1 MRSLL
6 LLGDNFRKHGF
17 QGGRFKN
24 VIIGNNNS
32 RDKDLMGLLPIY
44 SAHCQVTEVLASDP
58 CVQSP
63 HCPLMSCILRLLL
76 PYRTVNVARSL
87 TAVLLAYFP
96 LPFL

>member
-1 MRSLL
+1 MGNLL
-6 LLGDNFRKHGF
+6 LLGGNFRKQDF

-44 SAHCQVTEVLASDP
+44 SAHCQVTEVLVLDL

-63 HCPLMSCILRLLL
+63 HCSLMYCIFRFLL
-76 PYRTVNVARSL
+76 PDRRVRFASNSQ
-87 TAVLLAYFP
+87 
-96 LPFL
+96 